1 MYTRYIIDIL
11 ISKLIV
17 SNIFQPWIIIRLRTI
32 QKWRLK
38 WKKYPY
44 FSRDFFPLANI
55 YIYIYIFQDFCNVC
69 AGINGNRNSPPSRER
84 KEVNTGSV
92 KSRGSTVQVNLGYG
106 PNTFEDSRR
115 ASSSVS
121 QVWRVCISSSFARHP
136 IFVAREKKKKKQN
149 IREERT
155 RKNWIKRDFPPRARY
170 HLLKAL
176 KNPPLRKISLVQRGY
191 NSSQSILQQFVKIH
205 VRYSSSKQFLFFFNF
220 Y

>member
-1 MYTRYIIDIL
+1 MCRNKRESKFPPFSGEEGGEHGKCQIPRKHGPGQFRIWAKHVRGFQAGQQLRVSGMTRMYFFFLRAIRYL
-11 ISKLIV
+11 
-17 SNIFQPWIIIRLRTI
+17 LR
-32 QKWRLK
+32 
-38 WKKYPY
+38 
-44 FSRDFFPLANI
+44 
-55 YIYIYIFQDFCNVC
+55 V
-69 AGINGNRNSPPSRER
+69 
-84 KEVNTGSV
+84 
-92 KSRGSTVQVNLGYG
+92 
-106 PNTFEDSRR
+106 
-115 ASSSVS
+115 
-121 QVWRVCISSSFARHP
+121 
-136 IFVAREKKKKKQN
+136 KKKKKQN